1 MIRFLADENFDRR
14 IVQALR
20 RTAPHIDVA
29 LAQEAGLTG
38 MTDQALLAWAAAN
51 SRILLSHDYKTLP
64 LQVRRGLQ
72 AGHRVSGILLMKRT
86 VPPAKAA
93 EEIALRGECT
103 EPADWKGQIEYLQI

>member
-29 LAQEAGLTG
+29 LAQEVGLTG
-38 MTDQALLAWAAAN
+38 VTDPVLLAWAATDN
-51 SRILLSHDYKTLP
+51 RILLSHDYKTLP
-64 LQVRRGLQ
+64 LHARRRIEASQ
-72 AGHRVSGILLMKRT
+72 PVSGILLMQRSL
-86 VPPAKAA
+86 PPAKAA

-103 EPADWKGQIEYLQI
+103 DPADWESQIEYLHP